1 MPEDVVGRR
10 GEAPVGPGDP
20 GPRRYDPDATT
31 AVPRVHSSADLLR
44 THEADV
50 LREQLALQ
58 PGESAIV
65 LTRGPGAG
73 SLLRLGHD
81 VISLGRSSTATVPLD
96 DISVSRRHAEI
107 CVVPPGYRIVDLGS
121 LNGTYVNDSL
131 VEEALLSHGDDI
143 RIGRFKLCF
152 LTTVS
157 GRPEAARPD
166 GSRP

>member
-1 MPEDVVGRR
+1 M
-10 GEAPVGPGDP
+10 
-20 GPRRYDPDATT
+20 
-31 AVPRVHSSADLLR
+31 LR

-58 PGESAIV
+58 PGQSAII

-81 VISLGRSSTATVPLD
+81 VISLGRSSTTTVLLD
-96 DISVSRRHAEI
+96 DISVSRRHAEVRI
-107 CVVPPGYRIVDLGS
+107 VPPGYRIVDLGS
-121 LNGTYVNDSL
+121 LNGTYVNDSP

-152 LTTVS
+152 LTTV
-157 GRPEAARPD
+157 PANPKAARLYE
-166 GSRP
+166 S

>member
-1 MPEDVVGRR
+1 MGRR
-10 GEAPVGPGDP
+10 GEAAVGPAGLEP
-20 GPRRYDPDATT
+20 GRHDPDATT
-31 AVPRVHSSADLLR
+31 AVPRVHSPADLLR

-58 PGESAIV
+58 PGESAII

-73 SLLRLGHD
+73 SLLRLGHEN
-81 VISLGRSSTATVPLD
+81 VTLGRSSEATVLLD

-107 CVVPPGYRIVDLGS
+107 CVLPPGYRIVDVGS

-131 VEEALLSHGDDI
+131 VEEVLLSHGDDI

-152 LTTVS
+152 LAAVS
-157 GRPEAARPD
+157 GSPKIGWPD
-166 GSRP
+166 DSQR